1 MLNWTPQPWLKLT
14 FASQLDEVTFL
25 ERWGKA
31 RGVRI
36 GSSLVRAEQM
46 KDGSGDATH
55 PDMKRFGGPEAGML
69 QLGVVCSDARFAE
82 FKLTPVMR
90 K

>member
-1 MLNWTPQPWLKLT
+1 MQWRL
-14 FASQLDEVTFL
+14 AS
-25 ERWGKA
+25 
-31 RGVRI
+31 
-36 GSSLVRAEQM
+36 
-46 KDGSGDATH
+46 GSGHSHELEKTDERCGETH

-69 QLGVVCSDARFAE
+69 QLGVVCRDARFAE